1 MILRL
6 IRIKIYTTIRKD
18 HTKLRKFILVILCAA
33 MLLSAYSCIVVNV
46 DDTTEAGHGAVDTSG
61 RETSAQPIGTGID
74 TIPEIPDT
82 EPETQPPA
90 TQAPA
95 TQPPVT
101 EPPATEPP
109 ATEPPVTEAPKT
121 EFKADLS
128 AYEKYLDPEDPT
140 EYLILVNPDH
150 PMTDH
155 NYKPK
160 DLTKVSFI
168 KEGGSSR
175 YMREYAAKSFDA
187 MMIEA
192 KANGCKGLIA
202 TSTYR
207 SYDYQ
212 KDLFQYYVDRFIKK
226 GYSEEEAIA
235 LTRADTA
242 YPGESEHHTGLAVD
256 VHNMRDCLPEF
267 ADTYE
272 GKWLAENCWKFGFI
286 LRYPLGKEDIT
297 SYVFEPWHFRYV
309 GRTHAKRIWDLGIT
323 LEEYLESYYTE

>member
-1 MILRL
+1 
-6 IRIKIYTTIRKD
+6 
-18 HTKLRKFILVILCAA
+18 
-33 MLLSAYSCIVVNV
+33 MLLSLCSCIVVNV
-46 DDTTEAGHGAVDTSG
+46 DDTTNADPATAGTAG
-61 RETSAQPIGTGID
+61 RETSAHPIDTGFD
-74 TIPEIPDT
+74 TIPEIPGT
-82 EPETQPPA
+82 SASTETQPH
-90 TQAPA
+90 
-95 TQPPVT
+95 VT

-109 ATEPPVTEAPKT
+109 TTEAPVTEAPAPV
-121 EFKADLS
+121 FKSDLS
-128 AYEKYLDPEDPT
+128 AYEKYLDPEDPA

-150 PMTDH
+150 PMTDES
-155 NYKPK
+155 YKPK

-175 YMREYAAKSFDA
+175 YLREYAAKAFDA

-192 KANGCKGLIA
+192 KADGCKGLIA
-202 TSTYR
+202 TSTFR
-207 SYDYQ
+207 SYKDQ
-212 KDLFQYYVDRFIKK
+212 KNLFQYYVDRFMKK

-242 YPGESEHHTGLAVD
+242 YPGESEHQTGLAVD
-256 VHNMRDCLPEF
+256 VHNMSSCDQAF
-267 ADTYE
+267 ADKYE

>member
-1 MILRL
+1 MKFR
-6 IRIKIYTTIRKD
+6 RIIVSALTAATLFSFCSCNEVSGTTPG
-18 HTKLRKFILVILCAA
+18 AA
-33 MLLSAYSCIVVNV
+33 S
-46 DDTTEAGHGAVDTSG
+46 DPPTAGTSE
-61 RETSAQPIGTGID
+61 RPSTSPALETIA
-74 TIPEIPDT
+74 EIPDLTEQTGKTTVTTAPPVT
-82 EPETQPPA
+82 EPPV
-90 TQAPA
+90 

-109 ATEPPVTEAPKT
+109 ETEPLVI

-128 AYEKYLDPEDPT
+128 KYEKYLDPEDAS
-140 EYLILVNPDH
+140 EYLVLVNPDH

-155 NYKPK
+155 KYKPS

-175 YMREYAAKSFDA
+175 YMREYAAKAFDA
-187 MMIEA
+187 MMTEA

-207 SYDYQ
+207 SYEYQ
-212 KDLFQYYVDRFIKK
+212 EDLFQYYVDRFKKK

-256 VHNMRDCLPEF
+256 VHNMKDCLPEF
-267 ADTYE
+267 ADTFE

-323 LEEYLESYYTE
+323 LEEYLEFYYSE